1 MEPWCGRGAE
11 EMEEG
16 GRMGVHVAQKTS
28 PAGMAAAFDAVTV
41 NAAKVLGLS
50 GYGLDVGCNAD
61 FVVLQ
66 ASDPAEAIRLRA
78 NRLAVVRRGQV
89 IARSAPRLSGLS
101 PPGPPRTVDGATP
114 RGCGAA

>member
-1 MEPWCGRGAE
+1 M
-11 EMEEG
+11 
-16 GRMGVHVAQKTS
+16 TS
-28 PAGMAAAFDAVTV
+28 PAGMAAAFEAITV

-50 GYGLDVGCNAD
+50 GYGLEVGCNAD

-89 IARSAPRLSGLS
+89 IARSAPRLSELS
-101 PPGPPRTVDGATP
+101 LSGRPGTVDGATI
-114 RGCGAA
+114 RGAGDA